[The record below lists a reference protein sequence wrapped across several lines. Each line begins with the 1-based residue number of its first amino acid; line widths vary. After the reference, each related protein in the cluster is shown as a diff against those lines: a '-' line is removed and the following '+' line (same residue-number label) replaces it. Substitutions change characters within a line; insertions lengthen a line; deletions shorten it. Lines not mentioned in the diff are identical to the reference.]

1 MAEAAAITAEVR
13 AQAGKGVARAHRRM
27 GRVPAVIYGNKMDP
41 VTISLDGKEIGRY
54 IANPRFYTTVVEV
67 EVNGDR
73 HQVLARDVQFDPV
86 TDRPLHIDF
95 LRFNENTK
103 INVEV
108 PVRFINEDLSPGLKR
123 GGVLNIVRREIELL
137 CAPLNIP
144 HELTFNLDGMEIG
157 DSIHISAIE
166 LPDGVTPTVSDR
178 DFTVATVAAPTIL
191 TVEEEAEGEEGE
203 EGEDGEEGA
212 EAVEGGEAAEAGS
225 PAEGDGHGD
234 AKEEASE

>member
-1 MAEAAAITAEVR
+1 MAEAQAIPAEVR
-13 AQAGKGVARAHRRM
+13 AQAGKGVARAARRM
-27 GRVPAVIYGNKMDP
+27 GRVPAVIYGDKMDP
-41 VTISLDGKEIGRY
+41 VMISVDGKEITRH
-54 IANPRFYTTVVEV
+54 IADPRFFTTVVEV
-67 EVNGDR
+67 EVGGDK

-108 PVRFINEDLSPGLKR
+108 PVNFINDELSPGLKR

-137 CAPLNIP
+137 CAPLHIP
-144 HELTFNLDGMEIG
+144 QELTFDLDGLEIG

-191 TVEEEAEGEEGE
+191 TVEEESEGEEGE
-203 EGEDGEEGA
+203 EGEEGVEGA
-212 EAVEGGEAAEAGS
+212 EGAEGTEAAGGDAS
-225 PAEGDGHGD
+225 AEGD
-234 AKEEASE
+234 KEESSE